1 MAPTKSIKDLDL
13 ETPVAGQGTAVVP
26 TIDVEVVGKTAYPVT
41 NSLQQLNQDFEG
53 ISSIAAFM
61 PYFILDG
68 TELLNKTS
76 EQSYKEIC
84 VVINGGKPIWQLWD
98 LENNLI
104 AESFDGITTANGT
117 SLSEE
122 TMKLKAKNPGQE
134 EKIKVQARY
143 DLYFGWDY
151 EDGEKQTKLS
161 LSPTSKYVF
170 ADYSKDLAKKGLG
183 VAGVQTKITAKR
195 TVSKQGYRF
204 SVAQFE
210 LVGVCDE
217 DR

>member
-1 MAPTKSIKDLDL
+1 MPTVKTMKDLDL
-13 ETPVAGQGTAVVP
+13 DKPAEKMPVM
-26 TIDVEVVGKTAYPVT
+26 DVEVVGSNAYPIANT
-41 NSLQQLNQDFEG
+41 LQGLNTSFEG

-61 PYFILDG
+61 PYFVLDG
-68 TELLNKTS
+68 SELLNKTT
-76 EQSYKEIC
+76 ETTYKDIV

-104 AESFDGITTANGT
+104 AESFDGVTTANNT
-117 SLSEE
+117 NLTEE
-122 TMKLKAKNPGQE
+122 TAKLKAKNPGAE

-143 DLYFGWDY
+143 DIYFGWDY

-161 LSPTSKYVF
+161 LSPSSKYIF
-170 ADYSKDLAKKGLG
+170 ADYAKELQKKGLG
-183 VAGVQTKITAKR
+183 VHQVQTKITAKR

-204 SVAQFE
+204 SIANFE
-210 LVGVCDE
+210 NVGVCDE

>member
-1 MAPTKSIKDLDL
+1 MSTVKTMKDLDL
-13 ETPVAGQGTAVVP
+13 DKPAEKMPVM
-26 TIDVEVVGKTAYPVT
+26 DVEVVGSNAYPIANT
-41 NSLQQLNQDFEG
+41 LQGLNTSFEG

-61 PYFILDG
+61 PYFVLDG
-68 TELLNKTS
+68 SELLNKTT
-76 EQSYKEIC
+76 ETTHKEIT

-104 AESFDGITTANGT
+104 AESYDGMTTINNT
-117 SLSEE
+117 SLAEE
-122 TMKLKAKNPGQE
+122 TAKLKAKNPGQE

-143 DLYFGWDY
+143 DLFFGWDY

-161 LSPTSKYVF
+161 LSPSSKYIF
-170 ADYSKDLAKKGLG
+170 ADYAKELQKKGLG
-183 VAGVQTKITAKR
+183 VHQVQTKITAKR

-204 SVAQFE
+204 SVANFE
-210 LVGVCDE
+210 NVGLCDE

>member
-1 MAPTKSIKDLDL
+1 MSTKSMKDLDL
-13 ETPVAGQGTAVVP
+13 DKPAEKMPVM
-26 TIDVEVVGKTAYPVT
+26 DVEVVGSNAYPISNT
-41 NSLQQLNQDFEG
+41 LQGLNTSFEG

-61 PYFILDG
+61 PYFVLDG
-68 TELLNKTS
+68 SELLNKTT
-76 EQSYKEIC
+76 ETTYKEIT

-104 AESFDGITTANGT
+104 AESFDGMTTINNT
-117 SLSEE
+117 SLAEE
-122 TMKLKAKNPGQE
+122 TAKLKAKNPGQE

-143 DLYFGWDY
+143 DLFFGWDY

-161 LSPTSKYVF
+161 LSPSSKYIF
-170 ADYSKDLAKKGLG
+170 ADYAKELQKKGLG
-183 VAGVQTKITAKR
+183 VHQVQTKITAKR

-204 SVAQFE
+204 SVANFE
-210 LVGVCDE
+210 NVGVCDE

>member
-1 MAPTKSIKDLDL
+1 MSTKSMKDLDL
-13 ETPVAGQGTAVVP
+13 DKPAEKMPVM
-26 TIDVEVVGKTAYPVT
+26 DVEVVGSQAYPIA
-41 NSLQQLNQDFEG
+41 NSLQGLNGSFEG

-61 PYFILDG
+61 PYFVLDG
-68 TELLNKTS
+68 SELLNKTT
-76 EQSYKEIC
+76 ETTHKEIT

-117 SLSEE
+117 NLSEE

-134 EKIKVQARY
+134 DKIKVQARY

-161 LSPTSKYVF
+161 LSPSSKYVF

-183 VAGVQTKITAKR
+183 VANVQTKITAKR